1 MRSVFMLALLAC
13 VTACGGSQEPAV
25 PGTPPPVALETVTV
39 MAAGS
44 AGERLFDGAVEAVEQ
59 ATLTAQTTGRVV
71 LLERDVDA
79 SVERGTLIMRLS
91 GVEQRARLDAA
102 RQGLAEAEARAV
114 EAAAGFE
121 RTRSVYERRL
131 VPKAELDRAQAE
143 HEAAQARLAAAR
155 AAVSAAS
162 EEASYTEIR
171 APFAGVVTRRYVD
184 VGEAVNPGQ
193 PLAAIAAPGRLR
205 VNIDVPQALAAE
217 IRVLGAATV
226 YLPEGAVTAREL
238 TVFPAAAAQS
248 NTVRVRIDLPEGV
261 AGLYPGVMVKAGF
274 ALGGSGTLMV
284 PAATVLR
291 RSEVT
296 AVYVLA
302 EDGWPRLRQVRLGR
316 RVGDQFEILAGL
328 AAGERIA
335 ADPVAATLVFEGR

>member
-1 MRSVFMLALLAC
+1 MLALLAG
-13 VTACGGSQEPAV
+13 VAACGGSQEPAV
-25 PGTPPPVALETVTV
+25 PGAPPQVALEAVTV
-39 MAAGS
+39 ATSGRV
-44 AGERLFDGAVEAVEQ
+44 GERLFDGAVEAVEQ

-71 LLERDVDA
+71 ALERDVDA

-114 EAAAGFE
+114 EATESFE

-131 VPKAELDRAQAE
+131 VPKAELDRATAE
-143 HEAAQARLAAAR
+143 HEAARARLAAAR
-155 AAVSAAS
+155 AAVSAAG
-162 EEASYTEIR
+162 EESSYTEIR
-171 APFAGVVTRRYVD
+171 APFAGVVTRRHVD
-184 VGEAVNPGQ
+184 VGEAVSPGQ

-205 VNIDVPQALAAE
+205 VNVDVPQALAAA
-217 IRVLGAATV
+217 IKGLGTATV

-248 NTVRVRIDLPEGV
+248 NTVRIRIDLPEGV

-302 EDGWPRLRQVRLGR
+302 EDGRPHLRQVRLGR
-316 RVGDQFEILAGL
+316 RVGDQYEILAGL
-328 AAGERIA
+328 AAGERVA